1 MSDTKRERII
11 KAIETRMAT
20 ITIANGYNTE
30 IGKNV
35 FRAIPKIDPSQLP
48 ACDIFPLTETTERIG
63 GGNYLCTM
71 ALNIVAIAKTES
83 QNPSVLSE
91 QILGDIRM
99 ALAGLSFSSD
109 AEDVSYASGGTNDY
123 SNKETVSVT
132 VNFIIKYFSKINDP
146 YT

>member
-11 KAIETRMAT
+11 KAIHTRLST
-20 ITIANGYNTE
+20 VTIANGYNTE

-35 FRAIPKIDPSQLP
+35 FRAIPKIDPSQMP

-83 QNPSVLSE
+83 QNASILSE

-99 ALAGLSFSSD
+99 AIADLSFSSD
-109 AEDVSYASGGTNDY
+109 AEDVSYTSGGTNDY
-123 SNKETVSVT
+123 SNKDTVSIT
-132 VNFIIKYFSKINDP
+132 VNFMIKYFSKINDP

>member
-71 ALNIVAIAKTES
+71 SLNIVAIAKTES

-99 ALAGLSFSSD
+99 ALAGLSFSSE

-123 SNKETVSVT
+123 SNKDTVSIT
-132 VNFIIKYFSKINDP
+132 VNLIIKYFSKINDP